1 MIIWMQ
7 KSIDFHLLHYEITQL
22 SSCYCAGI
30 IGVQQRV
37 ISRRRRSI
45 MCDDECLITTLAQL
59 RWDKNVAG
67 L

>member
-1 MIIWMQ
+1 MQ
-7 KSIDFHLLHYEITQL
+7 KYIEFYLPYYEITQL

-37 ISRRRRSI
+37 ISRRRGI

>member
-1 MIIWMQ
+1 MEAKMYIE
-7 KSIDFHLLHYEITQL
+7 FHLVHYEIPQL
-22 SSCYCAGI
+22 SLHYCTGI

-37 ISRRRRSI
+37 ISRRRGI